1 MRNQEALPVGES
13 PEVRCSMN
21 QTAQQAGLALLLG
34 VGTALLLN
42 CNGPIVARSPEALY
56 ALATEQI
63 ANANYS
69 PAVDTLT
76 KVMQAP
82 EQTEWAGRAQVLRIA
97 LLAGMARGFKEIAEN
112 YLAGHQQAGAAAYA
126 PQMRAIAM
134 DYFGRARGR
143 SIEMVEALDRM
154 MREPGAGPVRV
165 ELSLPARSAGEPPAP
180 PLGGALAKVRQGN
193 WIENPELVQ
202 AEKDQVREQL
212 GQALTSIAGAD
223 AGSSSAAFYLA
234 VGREIVNLSGIYRP
248 EALRDARMFRLFYER
263 AATAASR
270 AGELAREAGNRKLEE
285 ESQQLLAHCKE
296 ALKRQ

>member
-1 MRNQEALPVGES
+1 
-13 PEVRCSMN
+13 MN

-154 MREPGAGPVRV
+154 MREPGGGPVRV
-165 ELSLPARSAGEPPAP
+165 ELSLPPTPATT
-180 PLGGALAKVRQGN
+180 GAALAKVRQGN

>member
-1 MRNQEALPVGES
+1 
-13 PEVRCSMN
+13 MN
-21 QTAQQAGLALLLG
+21 QTPQRKVLAVLLG
-34 VGTALLLN
+34 VGAALLLN

-82 EQTEWAGRAQVLRIA
+82 EPSEWAGRAQVLRIA
-97 LLAGMARGFKEIAEN
+97 LLAGMARGFKEIAES
-112 YLAGHQQAGAAAYA
+112 YLAGHQQAGPAAYA
-126 PQMRAIAM
+126 SQMRAIAM

-165 ELSLPARSAGEPPAP
+165 ELSLPPLSGGGPPATAA
-180 PLGGALAKVRQGN
+180 GALARVRQGN
-193 WIENPELVQ
+193 WIENPELAQ
-202 AEKDQVREQL
+202 AEKDQVRAQL
-212 GQALTSIAGAD
+212 KQTLAGIAGAEAD
-223 AGSSSAAFYLA
+223 NPAAFYLA
-234 VGREIVNLSGIYRP
+234 VGREIADLSSIYRP
-248 EALRDARMFRLFYER
+248 EALGDARMFRLFNER

-270 AGELAREAGNRKLEE
+270 ASQLAREAGNRQLEE